1 MFFVPPKKKS
11 DPPRHFRMVAIY
23 TLPTDIFLVLRHFF
37 GHKSLEAL
45 NCIRL
50 NPTTN
55 QILRDHHRWWASKL
69 TTLHKFFRRVRVCCP
84 RNHPL
89 SVLTNDSFN
98 PGMYARYM
106 RWANNTTGG
115 TAFVR
120 REFTYLLICRHRD
133 VYTDPKTTIQGL
145 RRFVTIPLN
154 DAQQRIL
161 SLDAPSWFDAGH
173 FIHTMDARALYAHG
187 I

>member
-1 MFFVPPKKKS
+1 MPTVT
-11 DPPRHFRMVAIY
+11 IY
-23 TLPTDIFLVLRHFF
+23 TLPTEIFFVIRHFF

-50 NPTTN
+50 NPETN
-55 QILRDHHRWWASKL
+55 QILRDHRRWWAAKL
-69 TTLHKFFRRVRVCCP
+69 TTLHKFFRRVRVCRPCD
-84 RNHPL
+84 HPL

-98 PGMYARYM
+98 PRMYAHYM
-106 RWANNTTGG
+106 QWTNTTGG

-145 RRFVTIPLN
+145 CSRVTPPLN
-154 DAQQRIL
+154 DAQQCIL
-161 SLDAPSWFDAGH
+161 SLDAPTWFDTGR
-173 FIHTMDARALYAHG
+173 FIHTMDARSLYAHG